1 MTTTLNRCK
10 RLFAGTFLMVFCVL
24 AFSVTSEAK
33 LKDVQ
38 GLKQIDHSKDGIDL
52 KWNKVSDDK
61 DDDLEGPIEYKIYLA
76 SKKSGPYKYTK
87 IKTDTPEV
95 QLEDL
100 KSGSHYYVKITAIQD
115 KEETALDKAA
125 VLDATT
131 APTQKCSEFFIDDL
145 TDTSVSLKWDCP
157 QADYF
162 VINRRKWSDGSYEKD
177 FGTSEDHIKLTA
189 LKPGTKYTIT
199 ITPAMK
205 GSYTATAKDCEETVT
220 FCTLPKKP
228 VAAKI
233 KNPSA
238 ASTKPVKI
246 TIPMPGGITGVEYDL
261 YNYSTKEHEKD
272 MVVKGDND
280 NYKIEITQPGSFYSI
295 RYKYYNEVDGKKF
308 RTAWSPKAYAAHAP
322 QDLTLKRS
330 SNGKK
335 ITASWK
341 KVAGATNYTVLI
353 STSKKKASYKVVN
366 VVSKKKNKI
375 TIKKFGSKS
384 LNKKKKYYVK
394 VVANKED
401 GDKIYESVAQRVR
414 SK

>member
-10 RLFAGTFLMVFCVL
+10 RWVAGTFLMVLCVL
-24 AFSVTSEAK
+24 AFSVTSEAALANVK
-33 LKDVQ
+33 
-38 GLKQIDHSKDGIDL
+38 GLKQTGHTDNSINL
-52 KWNKVSDDK
+52 QWNKVSDTAS
-61 DDDLEGPIEYKIYLA
+61 YKIYLA
-76 SKKSGPYKYTK
+76 TKKGGTYKVKFSTK
-87 IKTDTPEV
+87 GTKCTVD
-95 QLEDL
+95 DL
-100 KSGSHYYVKITAIQD
+100 KAGSHYFVKVTAVKGKTETD
-115 KEETALDKAA
+115 KDAAA

-131 APTQKCSEFFIDDL
+131 APTQKCSEFFVDDL
-145 TDTSVSLKWDCP
+145 TDTSVSLKWECP

-162 VINRRKWSDGSYEKD
+162 VINRRLWSDGSYEKD

-205 GSYTATAKDCEETVT
+205 GSYTATAKDCDETVT

-228 VAAKI
+228 AAAKV

-238 ASTKPVKI
+238 ASAKPVKI

-295 RYKYYNEVDGKKF
+295 RYRYYNEVDGNEF
-308 RTAWSPKAYAAHAP
+308 RTAWSPKAYAALAP

-335 ITASWK
+335 ITATWK
-341 KVAGATNYTVLI
+341 KIAGATNYTVYI
-353 STSKKKASYKVVN
+353 STSKKKSSYKVVN
-366 VVSKKKNKI
+366 VVSKKKSKI
-375 TIKKFGSKS
+375 TIKKIGSKS

-401 GDKIYESVAQRVR
+401 GDNVFISAAQRER
-414 SK
+414 SR

>member
-1 MTTTLNRCK
+1 MTTTLSRCK
-10 RLFAGTFLMVFCVL
+10 RWFAGAFLMVFCVL
-24 AFSVTSEAK
+24 AFSVTSEAALANVK
-33 LKDVQ
+33 
-38 GLKQIDHSKDGIDL
+38 GLKQTGHTDNSVDL
-52 KWNKVSDDK
+52 RWNKVSDAT
-61 DDDLEGPIEYKIYLA
+61 GYKIYLA
-76 SKKSGPYKYTK
+76 SKKNGTFKYQFT
-87 IKTDTPEV
+87 TDDTEYPV
-95 QLEDL
+95 DDL
-100 KSGSHYYVKITAIQD
+100 KAGSHYYVKVTAV
-115 KEETALDKAA
+115 KGKTETDKAA
-125 VLDATT
+125 AVVLDVTT
-131 APTQKCSEFFIDDL
+131 APTQKCSEFSVDDL
-145 TDTSVSLKWDCP
+145 TDTSVSLKWECP

-162 VINRRKWSDGSYEKD
+162 VINRRLWSDGSYEKD
-177 FGTSEDHIKLTA
+177 FGTSEDHIKLTGLQA
-189 LKPGTKYTIT
+189 GTKYTIT

-205 GSYTATAKDCEETVT
+205 GSYTAKAKDCDETVT
-220 FCTLPKKP
+220 FSTLPKKP
-228 VAAKI
+228 AAAKI

-238 ASTKPVKI
+238 ASEKPVKI
-246 TIPMPGGITGVEYDL
+246 TIPMPDGITGAEYDL
-261 YNYSTKEHEKD
+261 YNYSTKEHKKNR
-272 MVVKGDND
+272 VVKGDD
-280 NYKIEITQPGSFYSI
+280 SKYKLEITEPGSFYSV
-295 RYKYYNEVDGKKF
+295 RYRYYNEVDGKKY
-308 RTAWSPKAYAAHAP
+308 RTAWSPKAYAALAP

-401 GDKIYESVAQRVR
+401 GDKVFVSVAQRVR